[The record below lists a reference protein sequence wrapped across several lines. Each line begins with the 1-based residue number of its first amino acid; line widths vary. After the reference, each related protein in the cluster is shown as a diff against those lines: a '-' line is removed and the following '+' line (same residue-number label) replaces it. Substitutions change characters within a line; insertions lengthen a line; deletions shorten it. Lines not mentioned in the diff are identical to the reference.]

1 MTGLVIGRD
10 FGPTRQLRAALGADR
25 LLAVPELGEAGGTW
39 RDGWLPTLERW
50 EQRSEDLGDFSSVV
64 IACWDE
70 IDTPSPF
77 VDVDGTAWSS
87 QLEQRLTT
95 WAVATKVGIARCA
108 DGGAV
113 VVVVERPAA
122 FDAVGRSMLVGVAEG
137 VLGLMPRRGGFRGP
151 SRRPGQRGHD
161 RAVDG
166 TRGAARSDAGAGVV
180 PGPGRCRGGGRHPA
194 APVGGRG
201 RRHRL
206 GDLVGR
212 RASGMT
218 PGRTVLISGAS
229 GGVGRGIAVAC
240 GEAGWTVWVAER
252 VGKPRVRPWQPRST
266 GPAVGVGS

>member
-25 LLAVPELGEAGGTW
+25 LLAVPELGDAGGTW
-39 RDGWLPTLERW
+39 RDGGLPTLERW

-64 IACWDE
+64 VACWDE

-137 VLGLMPRRGGFRGP
+137 VLGLM
-151 SRRPGQRGHD
+151 
-161 RAVDG
+161 RAV
-166 TRGAARSDAGAGVV
+166 AASEGPRAVRVNAVTTELWTAPEELLGPTPALASFPGRVDVEVAGAIRLLLSEDAAGVTGSV
-180 PGPGRCRGGGRHPA
+180 ISSDGGR
-194 APVGGRG
+194 
-201 RRHRL
+201 
-206 GDLVGR
+206 
-212 RASGMT
+212 
-218 PGRTVLISGAS
+218 
-229 GGVGRGIAVAC
+229 AV
-240 GEAGWTVWVAER
+240 
-252 VGKPRVRPWQPRST
+252 
-266 GPAVGVGS
+266 

>member
-1 MTGLVIGRD
+1 M
-10 FGPTRQLRAALGADR
+10 
-25 LLAVPELGEAGGTW
+25 
-39 RDGWLPTLERW
+39 
-50 EQRSEDLGDFSSVV
+50 V

-137 VLGLMPRRGGFRGP
+137 VLGLM
-151 SRRPGQRGHD
+151 
-161 RAVDG
+161 RAV
-166 TRGAARSDAGAGVV
+166 AASEGPRAVRVNAVTTELWTAPEELLGSDAGAGVV
-180 PGPGRCRGGGRHPA
+180 PRAGSMSRWRALSGCS
-194 APVGGRG
+194 VGGRG

-240 GEAGWTVWVAER
+240 GEAGWTVWIAA
-252 VGKPRVRPWQPRST
+252 RPASR
-266 GPAVGVGS
+266 G